1 MRIRKSVGNQRRQ
14 AQIMVRFR
22 ISFLV
27 FLVAQLSAAQD
38 DACDAHV
45 GLNWQN
51 VSQELG
57 RVFYFAS
64 PLTVDLLLVY

>member
-1 MRIRKSVGNQRRQ
+1 
-14 AQIMVRFR
+14 MVRFR

-38 DACDAHV
+38 DACDAHE

-57 RVFYFAS
+57 RVFFFAGPFS
-64 PLTVDLLLVY
+64 VDLLLVY